1 MGSRVRSTG
10 QNFNKMKICLVIA
23 LAGAAYAAE
32 VALDAPEQF
41 IKDKNAKYSQI
52 VPSEELEEVLKKPV
66 DDFSLKAD
74 PTLLYGTYGYG
85 LPDSSIYGGYGG
97 YIRHGGFGGQHYYG
111 KRSADAY
118 TYGAYALPTA
128 TAQVSPS
135 ASLTTLGL
143 ADPSIPALGGAY
155 TGAGRYFANSAGS
168 ADEAAPAPAVVA
180 SPAIGYGYGYGQP
193 YAYGATNIG
202 QVQQGVQALDPV
214 SNVDL
219 SSGTYSYVY

>member
-1 MGSRVRSTG
+1 MLTP
-10 QNFNKMKICLVIA
+10 M
-23 LAGAAYAAE
+23 
-32 VALDAPEQF
+32 APMPF
-41 IKDKNAKYSQI
+41 
-52 VPSEELEEVLKKPV
+52 PP
-66 DDFSLKAD
+66 
-74 PTLLYGTYGYG
+74 P
-85 LPDSSIYGGYGG
+85 PP
-97 YIRHGGFGGQHYYG
+97 
-111 KRSADAY
+111 RSA
-118 TYGAYALPTA
+118 P
-128 TAQVSPS
+128 P
-135 ASLTTLGL
+135 LTTLGL

-155 TGAGRYFANSAGS
+155 TGAGRYFANSAGYVPVAHPLIRYGKRS